1 MTEPIGEAPFPWP
14 CSQCGLRTVERET
27 LTYSTEVPYDGRT
40 YTVEVAAFLVPQCQ
54 NCGAMVLDDQA
65 NDQITAALRLQLG
78 LLTCEQIRR
87 NRDALGLKQR
97 DFAAILGVGES
108 TVSRWETGAQIQ
120 QKSLDKL
127 MRLYFAI
134 PEVREALADKDRL
147 AMLGSE
153 VVQERRAQ
161 PEPSAKLTRLASRLE
176 ILPAAKRESVLVQFE
191 QLTELM
197 VS

>member
-1 MTEPIGEAPFPWP
+1 MIEPIGELPFPWP

-27 LTYSTEVPYDGRT
+27 LAYSTEVPYDGRN
-40 YTVEVAAFLVPQCQ
+40 YTVELAEFRVPRCR
-54 NCGAMVLDDQA
+54 NCGAMVLDDEA

-78 LLTCEQIRR
+78 LLTPEQIHR

-97 DFAAILGVGES
+97 DFAALLGVGES

-120 QKSLDKL
+120 QRSLDKL

-134 PEVREALADKDRL
+134 PEVREALADKDGL
-147 AMLGSE
+147 ATLGSE
-153 VVQERRAQ
+153 VVEERRTR

-176 ILPAAKRESVLVQFE
+176 ILPEAKRECVLVQFE